1 MPGVAAA
8 LATIELLES
17 ASTCTSTSSDSA
29 SACGPACA
37 SWRAVQSMPATVS
50 GFGSVFVL
58 CFMEPP
64 LETYEDTLR
73 NDSELFV
80 RYRREL
86 RRRGVFEMPEN
97 LGRSHLMYS
106 HTDADVDLT
115 LEAAEEALRSALHS
129 PPA

>member
-1 MPGVAAA
+1 
-8 LATIELLES
+8 
-17 ASTCTSTSSDSA
+17 
-29 SACGPACA
+29 
-37 SWRAVQSMPATVS
+37 VS

-64 LETYEDTLR
+64 LETYDDTLR

-106 HTDADVDLT
+106 HTDADVDLS
-115 LEAAEEALRSALHS
+115 LEAAEAALRSALHS
-129 PPA
+129 SPA